1 MKAKLEVK
9 NLPLAER
16 TWKLKNHTTLNL
28 SLDNVGSHIT
38 TNMQQNAAFS
48 NQLEERSPT
57 WPASIVTASWQV
69 GNETGMVG
77 NDGFMVARCHFHFLA
92 EFSLL
97 NPQADLIYRT
107 ILNL

>member
-1 MKAKLEVK
+1 
-9 NLPLAER
+9 
-16 TWKLKNHTTLNL
+16 
-28 SLDNVGSHIT
+28 
-38 TNMQQNAAFS
+38 MQQNAAFS

-57 WPASIVTASWQV
+57 WPSQRHRKF

-97 NPQADLIYRT
+97 NPQAHL
-107 ILNL
+107 